1 MRASAATLVLFLL
14 FHGVAIAGND
24 RPVGINCDLKV
35 PPTLAGEEINHGFVL
50 RIYPRAK
57 DISASYTG
65 CQVLF
70 HPDGDK
76 WVVVTLT
83 EVIAGDPVRIWS
95 ADDDSEMAACRFKN
109 GKLVAGNPEKCP
121 MPRFLLLRSLAP
133 GCFVQ
138 TRKAVET
145 NGLGAPRPPECRQYE

>member
-1 MRASAATLVLFLL
+1 MRALASSFVLFFVLTAA
-14 FHGVAIAGND
+14 GAAGND
-24 RPVGINCDLKV
+24 RPTGTNCDLEA
-35 PPTLAGEEINHGFVL
+35 PPASAGEEINHGLVL

-57 DISASYTG
+57 DIDANYTG

-70 HPDGDK
+70 HPDGGK

-95 ADDDSEMAACRFKN
+95 TEADEMTACRFKS
-109 GKLVAGNPEKCP
+109 GRVVAGDPHKCP

-133 GCFVQ
+133 GCVAQ
-138 TRKAVET
+138 IRKAVET
-145 NGLGAPRPPECRQYE
+145 QGLGAPRSPECRQYE